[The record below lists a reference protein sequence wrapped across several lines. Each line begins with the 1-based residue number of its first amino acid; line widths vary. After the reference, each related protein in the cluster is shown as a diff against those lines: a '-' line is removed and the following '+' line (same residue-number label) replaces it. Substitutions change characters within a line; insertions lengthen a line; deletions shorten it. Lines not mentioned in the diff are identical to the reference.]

1 MVTSNPAIFRPE
13 ALRYRLQNQ
22 GRRRAEVTLPR
33 LMAHRF
39 MVILWILLG
48 VLGVGGGLAC
58 LPAVPV
64 SAAGLAIVT
73 TETRVD
79 SKAPVIAVLMPA
91 EHHDRLEPG
100 HAASV
105 LLGTGGTGLDGT
117 IVAIEPEPLTS
128 AEVGERLGLPYSALS
143 MLQGPV
149 TLTWVTLDRQSP
161 ADIGMD
167 NVGRADLEIGVRRAG
182 TFLPLVGR
190 LFEE

>member
-1 MVTSNPAIFRPE
+1 MATSNPTIFRPE
-13 ALRYRLQNQ
+13 ALEYRLQNRAV
-22 GRRRAEVTLPR
+22 RRSEVTFPR
-33 LMAHRF
+33 LMTHRF

-73 TETRVD
+73 TETRAD

-105 LLGTGGTGLDGT
+105 LLGTGGTRLDGT

-149 TLTWVTLDRQSP
+149 TLTWVSLEGQALD
-161 ADIGMD
+161 AFGMD
-167 NVGRADLEIGVRRAG
+167 NFGRADLEVGVRRAG
-182 TFLPLVGR
+182 TFLPLVGG